1 MTSITKLLCVFSLL
15 VLVCSAAHAQNIATA
30 QLSGTVTDP
39 QGAVIPNAPVTVR
52 DTAKNFE
59 RTTQTNADGR
69 YQFLLLPPGDY
80 TVTAEAKGFG
90 KVAVRDRLTVGQF
103 AELPIS
109 MKVTSGEVVE
119 VSAQAEII
127 ETQRTSSTN
136 TIQQQRIDNLPING
150 HNYVNFALTDSQA
163 TRDIAPS
170 IGAAPTSGIN
180 FGGQRARSNLVNVDG
195 MDYVDNSVNGIRSTV
210 SQEAVQEFQIIDNG
224 YAAEYGRASG
234 GVVNIVTRS
243 GGNAFHGTA
252 FAYLRHK
259 SIQADNPFSTVQN
272 PAYTRV
278 QPGFTL
284 SGPLAKDRTF
294 WFLSYETTRR
304 QETGFSTIGENNFG
318 LVPFNSSAYVPFGLP
333 ATVLMSPQQAAALAG
348 PPSVVRAQYIG
359 TILQSQNVAL
369 NGAAGSPFF
378 PGPDLTPLP
387 ASYMAVGSLV

>member
-1 MTSITKLLCVFSLL
+1 MKFATRVLCVYSVLLL
-15 VLVCSAAHAQNIATA
+15 VTLGVHAQSTATA

-39 QGAVIPNAPVTVR
+39 QGAVVSNATVSVR

-59 RTTQTNADGR
+59 RSTQTNGEGR

-80 TVTAEAKGFG
+80 TVNVEAQGFG
-90 KVAVRDRLTVGQF
+90 KVTVRDRLTVGQI
-103 AELPIS
+103 AELPIGL
-109 MKVTSGEVVE
+109 KVATGETIE

-150 HNYVNFALTDSQA
+150 RNYVNFALTDSQN
-163 TRDIAPS
+163 TRDVAPS

-180 FGGQRARSNLVNVDG
+180 FGGQRARSNLVNLDG
-195 MDYVDNSVNGIRSTV
+195 MDSVDNSVNGIRSTV

-252 FAYLRHK
+252 FAFLRHK
-259 SIQADNPFSTVQN
+259 SIQAVNPFSTVPD

-304 QETGFSTIGENNFG
+304 QETGFSTIGQDNFG

-333 ATVLMSPQQAAALAG
+333 ATVLMSPQQAQALTGQA
-348 PPSVVRAQYIG
+348 PSLARATYIG
-359 TILQSQNVAL
+359 TILQSQAVAL
-369 NGAAGSPFF
+369 NGAAFSPVF
-378 PGPDLTPLP
+378 PGSTTPLP
-387 ASYMAVGSLV
+387 ASYIVINTI